1 MGAKRRKNKIPSN
14 KGQEREEGTRR
25 KKESENQYKDSQETT
40 NCILGYIENMKKAR
54 DDTERKQNMESALNK
69 FSQKIEVIND
79 ENLIDI
85 FKTFKQSYIRLDIED
100 KKDFNE
106 HLMKKLFEF
115 AKLKD
120 KKSYKTL
127 ASSIIITI
135 LNNPNIKKNYKTIP
149 NDLSGRYPIKNYDI
163 FSSKFIK
170 RTYLKKHDTSSKKH
184 DTSSKEH
191 KQERISEI
199 QKLFFC
205 IISTAKIAFDPET
218 PKKYSETPKEFNLD
232 DPTSIIKNF
241 LGEYHVN
248 LKEDLKINFTKSA
261 QADSESSQ
269 NKEKQTNIKSN
280 LQEAYQQVIKDSII
294 TPTGQ
299 NVDDYYELQNEHKLT
314 VEGEFLTERD
324 VDFYIHFK
332 KDCKIKIS
340 DGFEI
345 PILAGTEII
354 IEIDGPN
361 HFAGFI
367 TPENLKE
374 ARKTIL
380 GQTVFRNDSIKRN
393 FKKSALEEK
402 SDSEEMTRGN
412 LSLKD
417 KLQNMVRNL
426 KDKSAS
432 LLQYA
437 CRLEKFKQRRKIDN
451 PEIIPI
457 KSQETTKNSN
467 APQEPIDLTEKNEDL
482 IGVTAHSIRNSNLFF
497 SIPGLKDQYRIN
509 DKGNKVYYTNELR
522 NTFKNCLINAYYS
535 QALSNLKEFYRQET
549 KNTQSTQP
557 GQQEQNREETTKS
570 PLDEIK
576 TAKEEEKDKIKEE
589 KLEQKGL
596 NIKVDISGLSKKDN
610 SESMTNTNSTKYIPD
625 NISPLSPIASHDTL
639 TSNSS
644 SLTILSPTEFES
656 YKTPETPRTPR
667 TS

>member
-1 MGAKRRKNKIPSN
+1 MGAKGRKNKIPSN
-14 KGQEREEGTRR
+14 KGQEREKGTRR
-25 KKESENQYKDSQETT
+25 EKGSENQYEDSQKTT
-40 NCILGYIENMKKAR
+40 DCILKYITDMKKAR
-54 DDTERKQNMESALNK
+54 DDTKRKQNMESALNE
-69 FSQKIEVIND
+69 FSQKIKVIND
-79 ENLIDI
+79 ENLVKI
-85 FKTFKQSYIRLDIED
+85 FKTFKQSYIKLDIED

-115 AKLKD
+115 AKLKKED
-120 KKSYKTL
+120 KDKEAFYETL

-135 LNNPNIKKNYKTIP
+135 LNDPNIKKNYKTIP
-149 NDLSGRYPIKNYDI
+149 NDLLGRNVIDNYDT
-163 FSSKFIK
+163 FSDKFIK
-170 RTYLKKHDTSSKKH
+170 KTYLKEHDTSSKKH

-191 KQERISEI
+191 KQKRISEI

-205 IISTAKIAFDPET
+205 IISTAKIAF
-218 PKKYSETPKEFNLD
+218 YSETPKKFELND
-232 DPTSIIKNF
+232 STSIIKNF
-241 LGEYHVN
+241 LGKYHVN
-248 LKEDLKINFTKSA
+248 LEEDLGINFIKST
-261 QADSESSQ
+261 DSKKGS
-269 NKEKQTNIKSN
+269 QTNIKSD
-280 LQEAYQQVIKDSII
+280 LQEAYQKVIKDSII

-299 NVDDYYELQNEHKLT
+299 NVDDCYELQNEHKLT

-367 TPENLKE
+367 TPKNLKD
-374 ARKTIL
+374 AQQTIL

-417 KLQNMVRNL
+417 KLQNMIRNL

-509 DKGNKVYYTNELR
+509 DKGNKVYYTNELS

-557 GQQEQNREETTKS
+557 GQQEQNREET
-570 PLDEIK
+570 
-576 TAKEEEKDKIKEE
+576 AKYEEKDKIKEE
-589 KLEQKGL
+589 KLEQEEL
-596 NIKVDISGLSKKDN
+596 NIKVDISSLSKKDN
-610 SESMTNTNSTKYIPD
+610 SESMTNTDSTKYIPD

>member
-14 KGQEREEGTRR
+14 EGKEREEGTRR
-25 KKESENQYKDSQETT
+25 KKVSENQNEHSQETT
-40 NCILGYIENMKKAR
+40 NCILGYIEDMKSAR
-54 DDTERKQNMESALNK
+54 DDTKRKQNMNSALDT
-69 FSQKIEVIND
+69 FSQKIKVIND
-79 ENLIDI
+79 ENLIKI

-115 AKLKD
+115 AKLKNED
-120 KKSYKTL
+120 KDKEEFYKTL

-135 LNNPNIKKNYKTIP
+135 LNDPNIKKNYKTIP
-149 NDLSGRYPIKNYDI
+149 KDLSGKHFIEDYDT
-163 FSSKFIK
+163 FSNKFIK
-170 RTYLKKHDTSSKKH
+170 KTSSKKH
-184 DTSSKEH
+184 DTSSKKH
-191 KQERISEI
+191 KQERINEI

-205 IISTAKIAFDPET
+205 IISTAKIAF
-218 PKKYSETPKEFNLD
+218 YSETPKEFNLD

-248 LKEDLKINFTKSA
+248 LEEDLKINFTKSA

-269 NKEKQTNIKSN
+269 NKEKQTNEKSN
-280 LQEAYQQVIKDSII
+280 LEKAYQKVIKDSII
-294 TPTGQ
+294 IPNGQ
-299 NVDDYYELQNEHKLT
+299 NADDYYELQNEHKLT

-367 TPENLKE
+367 TPKNLKD
-374 ARKTIL
+374 AQQTIL

-412 LSLKD
+412 RSLKD

-457 KSQETTKNSN
+457 KSQETIENSN
-467 APQEPIDLTEKNEDL
+467 PTPPEPIDLTETNEDL

-497 SIPGLKDQYRIN
+497 SIPGLKDQYQK
-509 DKGNKVYYTNELR
+509 DDEGNKTYDMDKLR
-522 NTFKNCLINAYYS
+522 NTFKNCFVNAYYL
-535 QALSNLKEFYRQET
+535 QALSNLKEFYRQEET
-549 KNTQSTQP
+549 ENTQSTQ
-557 GQQEQNREETTKS
+557 QSEQEQNREKTTQS
-570 PLDEIK
+570 PLDKIK
-576 TAKEEEKDKIKEE
+576 TAKDKEIQKINEEK
-589 KLEQKGL
+589 KLEQE
-596 NIKVDISGLSKKDN
+596 GLSIKIDTNGSSEKDN
-610 SESMTNTNSTKYIPD
+610 SESMTNTDSTKYIPD